1 MAAREM
7 FESFIAALPERDR
20 ELLREL
26 IGARR
31 GDMLAARSEE
41 ARVRV
46 ADEFV
51 RDARTSMKVQKK

>member
-7 FESFIAALPERDR
+7 FESFIAAVPERDR
-20 ELLREL
+20 EILREL

-46 ADEFV
+46 ADEFI
-51 RDARTSMKVQKK
+51 REARTGLKVQKK

>member
-20 ELLREL
+20 EILREL
-26 IGARR
+26 IGVRR

-46 ADEFV
+46 ADEFI
-51 RDARTSMKVQKK
+51 REARTGLKVQKK

>member
-7 FESFIAALPERDR
+7 FESFIAAVPERDR
-20 ELLREL
+20 EIVREL

-46 ADEFV
+46 ADEFI
-51 RDARTSMKVQKK
+51 REARTGLKVQKK

>member
-20 ELLREL
+20 EILREL

-31 GDMLAARSEE
+31 VDMLSARSEE

-46 ADEFV
+46 AEEFI
-51 RDARTSMKVQKK
+51 REARTSMKVQKK